1 MNNNDNYYYK
11 ILLSYEIP
19 VNVLDDQ
26 DPNRVKAR
34 EILYSRLKDVVKN
47 EKYETFSVKLLLHQL
62 KDTLNYIVT
71 YEVFFRSSGLPMNE
85 YVGAEKVK
93 ESAKEEIENFFN
105 SLDCDYKQLNIQ
117 PLLWVVLTR
126 ILKRKVQKL

>member
-19 VNVLDDQ
+19 INVLDDQ

-47 EKYETFSVKLLLHQL
+47 EKYETFSIKLLLHQL

-71 YEVFFRSSGLPMNE
+71 YEVFFRSSGMPMSE
-85 YVGAEKVK
+85 YVSAERVK
-93 ESAKEEIENFFN
+93 ENAKEEIENFFN

-117 PLLWVVLTR
+117 PLL
-126 ILKRKVQKL
+126 